1 MKISTIIIFCVV
13 IFAVLCNKKELFTN
27 TSSIVLSEHD
37 MYQIL
42 DSINNVAYEEYLDA
56 TKKIGE
62 NYLKIIIDAFHK
74 SLKKNSIEEQKK
86 IFESDSFIQII
97 FSDEKLGLSDN
108 FKQSLFMELSE
119 ARLLN
124 RNIKM
129 VPLRLYTNAKI
140 ISKGNLLK
148 ITNNFKNI
156 ELRKIST
163 FFISYLL
170 KYYDMS
176 KPQHSKNDKILR
188 FDNSLPKINE
198 FNSLISKSKLFFN

>member
-1 MKISTIIIFCVV
+1 MNFV
-13 IFAVLCNKKELFTN
+13 
-27 TSSIVLSEHD
+27 
-37 MYQIL
+37 
-42 DSINNVAYEEYLDA
+42 
-56 TKKIGE
+56 
-62 NYLKIIIDAFHK
+62 
-74 SLKKNSIEEQKK
+74 
-86 IFESDSFIQII
+86 QII
-97 FSDEKLGLSDN
+97 FNDEKLGLSDN

-176 KPQHSKNDKILR
+176 KPQHSQNDKILR

>member
-1 MKISTIIIFCVV
+1 MKKIIIIV
-13 IFAVLCNKKELFTN
+13 IFCIVLLSVLCNKTELFAN
-27 TSSIVLSEHD
+27 TTINLVDHD
-37 MYQIL
+37 MYQIK
-42 DSINNVAYEEYLDA
+42 DSIDKVAFKEYLDA
-56 TKKIGE
+56 IDKIGE
-62 NYLKIIIDAFHK
+62 NYIKIIIDAFNK
-74 SLKKNSIEEQKK
+74 SLKNNNIEEQRKL
-86 IFESDSFIQII
+86 FESDSFIQII

-176 KPQHSKNDKILR
+176 KPQHSQNDKILR

>member
-1 MKISTIIIFCVV
+1 MYKCCMVTIC
-13 IFAVLCNKKELFTN
+13 
-27 TSSIVLSEHD
+27 
-37 MYQIL
+37 
-42 DSINNVAYEEYLDA
+42 
-56 TKKIGE
+56 IGE
-62 NYLKIIIDAFHK
+62 NYLKIIIEAFHK

-176 KPQHSKNDKILR
+176 KPQHSQNDKILR

>member
-13 IFAVLCNKKELFTN
+13 IFSVLCNKKELFNN
-27 TSSIVLSEHD
+27 TSSIVLSEQD

-62 NYLKIIIDAFHK
+62 NYLKIIIEAFHK

-176 KPQHSKNDKILR
+176 KPQHSQNDKILR

>member
-62 NYLKIIIDAFHK
+62 NYLKIIIEAFHK

-86 IFESDSFIQII
+86 MFESDSFIQII